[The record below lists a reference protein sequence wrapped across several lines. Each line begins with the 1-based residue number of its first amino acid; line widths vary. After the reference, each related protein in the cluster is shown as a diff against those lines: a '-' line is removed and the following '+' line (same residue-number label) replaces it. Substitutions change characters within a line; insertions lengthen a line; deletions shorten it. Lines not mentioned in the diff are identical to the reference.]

1 MNLFSALSLRN
12 FDTGTREK
20 GWREAISGR
29 TTARARVG
37 EEKRL
42 FNDNDFDC
50 DSAGSDSWCRSRRH
64 IHDRNA
70 RADGAVLRRLSEGL
84 YQGRSAGPG
93 RADPVLQRLYPDQG
107 RLQARLVGA
116 DAEMI
121 PFVNLAFGLLLAID
135 IAKAFG
141 QGAAFGVVL
150 LFLLSG
156 IGYLVLGFG
165 EYRFVGAPELI
176 NAGNGVISGVNL
188 RSPCHH

>member
-1 MNLFSALSLRN
+1 
-12 FDTGTREK
+12 
-20 GWREAISGR
+20 
-29 TTARARVG
+29 
-37 EEKRL
+37 
-42 FNDNDFDC
+42 
-50 DSAGSDSWCRSRRH
+50 
-64 IHDRNA
+64 
-70 RADGAVLRRLSEGL
+70 
-84 YQGRSAGPG
+84 
-93 RADPVLQRLYPDQG
+93 
-107 RLQARLVGA
+107 
-116 DAEMI
+116 MI